1 MASPTSHQPH
11 DEHAD
16 QPADQP
22 SGDQADSPAA
32 LLAEESIALDVAA
45 ADWREAVDAAGRLLV
60 AAGVADDD
68 YTAAMRQ
75 LVEEHGPYIVVAPGF
90 ALAHARPTAGVAR
103 TGLSWVRLAEP
114 VPFGHS
120 SHDPVGLVVGLAA
133 DDDVAHTRAMA
144 RLARLLA
151 DPRRRAELEAADS
164 PHRLR
169 ELLLAAER
177 PEGRPEQ
184 PTAASTEPAADPAE
198 ESAPGSDAAGPVHTD
213 AADDERP
220 SDRHLIL
227 TVCGNGLGTSLFLKN
242 TLEQVLETWRW
253 TPFVTVEATDTISA
267 RGRTSEAAA
276 ILTSGEIAKTLG
288 AVDVPVRV
296 VENFTSTAELDTA
309 LRDLYDV

>member
-1 MASPTSHQPH
+1 MASPTSHSPDDQ
-11 DEHAD
+11 HAD
-16 QPADQP
+16 QHADQ
-22 SGDQADSPAA
+22 QADSPAA

-45 ADWREAVDAAGRLLV
+45 ADWREAVDEAGRLLV

-68 YTAAMRQ
+68 YTAAMRR

-164 PHRLR
+164 PQRLR

-177 PEGRPEQ
+177 PESRPEQ
-184 PTAASTEPAADPAE
+184 PAAAEEPAA
-198 ESAPGSDAAGPVHTD
+198 ESAQGSDAAD
-213 AADDERP
+213 AAARATDQ
-220 SDRHLIL
+220 HLIL

-253 TPFVTVEATDTISA
+253 APFVTVEATDTISA

-296 VENFTSTAELDTA
+296 VENFTSTAELDAA

>member
-1 MASPTSHQPH
+1 MASSTAHQP
-11 DEHAD
+11 DD
-16 QPADQP
+16 QRPDGQT
-22 SGDQADSPAA
+22 DSPAA
-32 LLAEESIALDVAA
+32 LLAEESIALDVVA
-45 ADWREAVDAAGRLLV
+45 ADWREAVDEAGRLLV

-75 LVEEHGPYIVVAPGF
+75 VVEEHGPYIVVAPGF

-133 DDDVAHTRAMA
+133 DDDVSHTRTMA

-151 DPRRRAELEAADS
+151 DPRRREELEAADS
-164 PHRLR
+164 PRRLR
-169 ELLLAAER
+169 GLLTAAER
-177 PEGRPEQ
+177 PEASAEAATDGPEE
-184 PTAASTEPAADPAE
+184 AAAD
-198 ESAPGSDAAGPVHTD
+198 GSTAT
-213 AADDERP
+213 
-220 SDRHLIL
+220 DRHLIL

-242 TLEQVLETWRW
+242 TLEQVLDTWRW
-253 TPFVTVEATDTISA
+253 APFVIVEATDTISA
-267 RGRTSEAAA
+267 RGRSSEATA

-288 AVDVPVRV
+288 DVDVPIRV
-296 VENFTSTAELDTA
+296 VENFTSTIELDAA

>member
-1 MASPTSHQPH
+1 MASPTSHSSDDQ
-11 DEHAD
+11 HAG
-16 QPADQP
+16 QHAGQ
-22 SGDQADSPAA
+22 QADSPAA

-45 ADWREAVDAAGRLLV
+45 ADWREAVDEAGRLLV

-68 YTAAMRQ
+68 YTAAMRR

-164 PHRLR
+164 PRRLR
-169 ELLLAAER
+169 ELLLAAEQ
-177 PEGRPEQ
+177 PESRHEQ
-184 PTAASTEPAADPAE
+184 PAAASAEPAVEEPAA
-198 ESAPGSDAAGPVHTD
+198 ESAQGSDAAD
-213 AADDERP
+213 AAARATDQ
-220 SDRHLIL
+220 HLIL

-253 TPFVTVEATDTISA
+253 APFVTVEATDTISA

-296 VENFTSTAELDTA
+296 VENFTSTAELDAA